1 LLDSE
6 VSTDQIVR
14 SFSATCIDFARGG
27 VDQVAIRIEGT
38 EKPILIEPHAR
49 LNTPQSILGYE
60 KNSFHCAVMSPKPH
74 GTAGGIIKAASIG
87 KVERH
92 RGVLFEVVNLLR
104 THRKIARRVR
114 VFRRFGRV
122 TLGFALRSFF
132 VLSSLF
138 FFAPRARC
146 SLSFSP
152 ISAVVWLECHR
163 NLFCWPVDIMRDTP

>member
-1 LLDSE
+1 MLGSE

-14 SFSATCIDFARGG
+14 SFSATCIDFARGS

-38 EKPILIEPHAR
+38 QKSILIEPHAG
-49 LNTPQSILGYE
+49 LNTPQGILGYE

-74 GTAGGIIKAASIG
+74 GVIAASF
-87 KVERH
+87 
-92 RGVLFEVVNLLR
+92 FEVVNLLR
-104 THRKIARRVR
+104 IHRKIARRVS
-114 VFRRFGRV
+114 VSRRFGCV

-163 NLFCWPVDIMRDTP
+163 NLFC